1 MSNLLLT
8 ALQTVG
14 VIDWG
19 GLLDYDPSSPLIF
32 TRFFFWGFFVMV
44 LAVLCFVYK
53 SHPLRIGWLTLASLF
68 FYWKTSGIFVGLLS
82 FSIAM
87 DYFIARASASTP
99 DQLRKR
105 LWLALSITV
114 NLLLLCYFKYAHF
127 VVDTI
132 NTTFGTSFEAVNY
145 FARIANAAWDAHFIE
160 NKVLLPVGISFYTF
174 HCISYQVDV
183 FRGHVKPVRN
193 ILDFAFYV
201 SFFPALVAGPI
212 IRASVF
218 LPQMAQPFSLTR
230 TQFGMAVFW
239 ILNGLL
245 KKMLVGDYIAVNF
258 IDRVFADP
266 MRFTGFENLMAAVG
280 YSLQVY
286 ADFSGYT
293 DIAIGLALL
302 LGYTLPANFDSP
314 YKARST
320 GEFWKRWHISLST
333 WLRDYLYIPMG
344 GNRGGSLFSW
354 IMTGVVLAVL
364 VLLTGNILLPFI
376 FLMIGAACWLIAY
389 FWPPFRNMIT
399 TNINLMLTM
408 LIGGLWHGASWMF
421 VIWGGLNGIG
431 LLIYKGWA
439 RISPWN
445 KSTHWFARFQAI
457 AITFAFI
464 TFTRFWFRGSSL
476 EQVNLMLGQ
485 IGGAFGWHLA
495 GDVLWGFRS
504 VFALMLLGFVVHWL
518 PTTTKEW
525 YRSKFA
531 ALPLWAMALVS
542 VAVVF
547 VVYQTVTAGMVPF
560 IYFQF

>member
-1 MSNLLLT
+1 MISLSAIADRIT
-8 ALQTVG
+8 QV
-14 VIDWG
+14 DWG
-19 GLLDYDPSSPLIF
+19 GVLDYDPSSPLIF
-32 TRFFFWGFFVMV
+32 TRFFFWGFFTVVMAV
-44 LAVLCFVYK
+44 LALVYR
-53 SHPLRIGWLTLASLF
+53 SHPLRVAWLTLASLF
-68 FYWKTSGIFVGLLS
+68 FYWKTSGIFVCLLS

-87 DYFIARASASTP
+87 DHFIAKASFRST
-99 DQLRKR
+99 QQVRKQ

-127 VVDTI
+127 VVDNI
-132 NTTFGTSFEAVNY
+132 NATFGTSFEAVNY

-183 FRGHVKPVRN
+183 YRGHVQPVRN
-193 ILDFAFYV
+193 VLDFAFYV

-218 LPQMAQPFSLTR
+218 LPQMAKAYSVTR
-230 TQFGMAVFW
+230 TQFGLAIFW
-239 ILNGLL
+239 IINGLM
-245 KKMLVGDYIAVNF
+245 KKMLIGDYIAVNF

-266 MRFTGFENLMAAVG
+266 MRFTGFENLMAAIA

-293 DIAIGLALL
+293 DIAIGLSLL
-302 LGYTLPANFDSP
+302 LGYTLPANFNSP

-320 GEFWKRWHISLST
+320 AEFWKRWHISLST

-354 IMTGVVLAVL
+354 IMTAVVLAVI
-364 VLLTGNILLPFI
+364 VLLTGDLTLPFV
-376 FLMIGAACWLIAY
+376 FLMIGAAFWLIAY

-431 LLIYKGWA
+431 LLVYKGWA

-445 KSTHWFARFQAI
+445 KSEHWFARFQAI
-457 AITFAFI
+457 TITFLFI
-464 TFTRFWFRGSSL
+464 TFTRFWFRSPTL
-476 EQVNLMLGQ
+476 EGVNLMLGR
-485 IGGAFGWHLA
+485 IGGDFGWHLI

-504 VFALMLLGFVVHWL
+504 VFLLTLLGFVVHWL
-518 PTTTKEW
+518 PESTKEW
-525 YRSKFA
+525 YRTRFA
-531 ALPLWAMALVS
+531 SLPPWGLALASIA
-542 VAVVF
+542 AVV
-547 VVYQTVTAGMVPF
+547 VVYQAMTADAVAF

>member
-1 MSNLLLT
+1 M
-8 ALQTVG
+8 
-14 VIDWG
+14 DWA
-19 GLLDYDPSSPLIF
+19 GLLKYDPTSPLIF
-32 TRFFFWGFFVMV
+32 TRFFFWGFFLVV
-44 LAVLCFVYK
+44 LAVLSVVYK
-53 SHPLRIGWLTLASLF
+53 QSALRIGWLTLASLF

-87 DYFIARASASTP
+87 DHFIAKASAASP
-99 DQLRKR
+99 EVRRKK
-105 LWLALSITV
+105 LLLALSITV

-132 NTTFGTSFEAVNY
+132 NTTFGTTFEAVNY
-145 FARIANAAWDAHFIE
+145 FARVANAVWDAHFIE

-183 FRGHVKPVRN
+183 YRGHVQPVRH
-193 ILDFAFYV
+193 ITDFAFYV

-218 LPQMAQPFSLTR
+218 LPQMVKEFSLTR
-230 TQFGMAVFW
+230 AQFGMAVFW

-245 KKMLVGDYIAVNF
+245 KKMLIGDYIAVNF
-258 IDRVFADP
+258 IDRVFSDP
-266 MRFTGFENLMAAVG
+266 MRFTGFENLMAAFG

-293 DIAIGLALL
+293 DIAIGLSLL
-302 LGYTLPANFDSP
+302 LGFTLPANFDSP

-320 GEFWKRWHISLST
+320 AEFWKRWHISLST

-354 IMTGVVLAVL
+354 IMTSIVLAVF
-364 VLLTGNILLPFI
+364 VLLTGNLMLPFV
-376 FLMIGAACWLIAY
+376 FLIVGAVLAIVARL
-389 FWPPFRNMIT
+389 WPPFRNMIT

-431 LLIYKGWA
+431 LLIYKGWS

-445 KSTHWFARFQAI
+445 KSDHWFARFQAI
-457 AITFAFI
+457 AITFSFI
-464 TFTRFWFRGSSL
+464 TFTRFWFRSPTL
-476 EQVNLMLGQ
+476 ENVKLMLGQ
-485 IGGAFGWHLA
+485 IGGDFGWHLA

-504 VFALMLLGFVVHWL
+504 VFAMMLLGFVVHWL
-518 PTTTKEW
+518 PTSTKQW
-525 YRSKFA
+525 YRERFS
-531 ALPLWAMALVS
+531 ALPLWAMA
-542 VAVVF
+542 VACIVV
-547 VVYQTVTAGMVPF
+547 VGVIYQTVTAEAVPF

>member
-1 MSNLLLT
+1 MIGAVPLLNIF
-8 ALQTVG
+8 ADV
-14 VIDWG
+14 DWA
-19 GLLDYDPSSPLIF
+19 GLFGYDPTAPLIF
-32 TRFFFWGFFVMV
+32 TRLYFWGFFILV
-44 LAVLCFVYK
+44 LAVLSFVYK
-53 SHPLRIGWLTLASLF
+53 QSALRIGWLTLASLF
-68 FYWKTSGIFVGLLS
+68 FYWKTSGIFVGLLC

-87 DYFIARASASTP
+87 DHFIAKASASSTVQRRK
-99 DQLRKR
+99 QL
-105 LWLALSITV
+105 LLALSITI

-132 NTTFGTSFEAVNY
+132 NATFGTSFEAVNY
-145 FARIANAAWDAHFIE
+145 FANWANAAWDAHFIE

-183 FRGHVKPVRN
+183 YRGHVRPVRR
-193 ILDFAFYV
+193 ITDFAFYV

-218 LPQMAQPFSLTR
+218 LPQMAKAYSLTR
-230 TQFGMAVFW
+230 AQFGLAIFW

-245 KKMLVGDYIAVNF
+245 KKMLIGDYIAVNF
-258 IDRVFADP
+258 IDRVFSDP
-266 MRFTGFENLMAAVG
+266 MRFTGFENLMAAFG

-293 DIAIGLALL
+293 DIAIGLSLL
-302 LGYTLPANFDSP
+302 LGFTLPANFDSP

-320 GEFWKRWHISLST
+320 AEFWKRWHISLST

-354 IMTGVVLAVL
+354 IMTSIVLAVL
-364 VLLTGNILLPFI
+364 VLLTGELMLPFL
-376 FLMIGAACWLIAY
+376 FLLVGAALVLIARV
-389 FWPPFRNMIT
+389 WPPFRNMIT

-431 LLIYKGWA
+431 LLVYKGWS
-439 RISPWN
+439 RISPWG

-457 AITFAFI
+457 AITFSFI
-464 TFTRFWFRGSSL
+464 TFTRFWFRSPTL
-476 EQVNLMLGQ
+476 EHVQLMLGQ
-485 IGGAFGWHLA
+485 IGGDFGWHLA

-504 VFALMLLGFVVHWL
+504 VFAMMLLGFVVHWL
-518 PTTTKEW
+518 PASTKNW
-525 YRSKFA
+525 YRERFIE
-531 ALPLWAMALVS
+531 LPQWAMAL
-542 VAVVF
+542 ACIVV
-547 VVYQTVTAGMVPF
+547 VGVIYQTVTAEAVPF

>member
-1 MSNLLLT
+1 LF
-8 ALQTVG
+8 G
-14 VIDWG
+14 
-19 GLLDYDPSSPLIF
+19 YDPTAPLIF
-32 TRFFFWGFFVMV
+32 TRFLFWGFFVVV
-44 LAVLCFVYK
+44 LSVLSVVYK
-53 SHPLRIGWLTLASLF
+53 QHPLRIGWLTLASLF

-82 FSIAM
+82 FSIVM
-87 DYFIARASASTP
+87 DHFIAKASASTP
-99 DQLRKR
+99 DVRRKK
-105 LWLALSITV
+105 LLLALSITV

-132 NTTFGTSFEAVNY
+132 NATFGTSFQAVNY
-145 FARIANAAWDAHFIE
+145 FAHWANAAWDAHFIE

-183 FRGHVKPVRN
+183 YRGHVQPVRN
-193 ILDFAFYV
+193 ITDFAFYV

-218 LPQMAQPFSLTR
+218 LPQMAKEFSLTR
-230 TQFGMAVFW
+230 AQFGLAVFW

-245 KKMLVGDYIAVNF
+245 KKMLIGDYIAVNF
-258 IDRVFADP
+258 IDRVFSDP
-266 MRFTGFENLMAAVG
+266 MRFTGFENMMAAFG

-293 DIAIGLALL
+293 DIAIGLSLL

-320 GEFWKRWHISLST
+320 AEFWKRWHISLST

-354 IMTGVVLAVL
+354 IMTSIVLAVF
-364 VLLTGNILLPFI
+364 VLLTGNVMLPFV
-376 FLMIGAACWLIAY
+376 FLIIGATLMLLAR

-431 LLIYKGWA
+431 LLIYKGWS
-439 RISPWN
+439 RISPWG

-457 AITFAFI
+457 AITFSFI
-464 TFTRFWFRGSSL
+464 TFTRFWFRSPTL
-476 EQVNLMLGQ
+476 ENVNLMLGQ
-485 IGGAFGWHLA
+485 IGGDFGWHLA
-495 GDVLWGFRS
+495 GDVLWGFRT
-504 VFALMLLGFVVHWL
+504 VFAMMLLGFVVHWL
-518 PTTTKEW
+518 PTSTKNW
-525 YRSKFA
+525 YREKFV
-531 ALPLWAMALVS
+531 ALPLWAMALAC
-542 VAVVF
+542 VAVVG
-547 VVYQTVTAGMVPF
+547 VIYQTVTAEAVPF

>member
-1 MSNLLLT
+1 MGAAPLLSLMS
-8 ALQTVG
+8 AV
-14 VIDWG
+14 DWG
-19 GLLDYDPSSPLIF
+19 GVLGYDPSAPLIF
-32 TRFFFWGFFVMV
+32 TRIFFWGFFAVV
-44 LAVLCFVYK
+44 LAVLSVVYR
-53 SHPLRIGWLTLASLF
+53 SHPLRVGWLTAVSLF

-82 FSIAM
+82 FSIVL
-87 DYFIARASASTP
+87 DHFIAKASAATP
-99 DQLRKR
+99 EATRKK
-105 LWLALSITV
+105 LLLALSITV

-132 NTTFGTSFEAVNY
+132 NATFGTSFEAVNY
-145 FARIANAAWDAHFIE
+145 FARWANAAWDAHFIE

-183 FRGHVKPVRN
+183 YRGQVKPVN
-193 ILDFAFYV
+193 SIMDFAFYV

-218 LPQMAQPFSLTR
+218 LPQMAKPYSLTR
-230 TQFGMAVFW
+230 TQFGMAIFW

-245 KKMLVGDYIAVNF
+245 KKMLIGDYIAVNF

-266 MRFTGFENLMAAVG
+266 MRFTGFENLMAAFG

-293 DIAIGLALL
+293 DIAIGLSLL
-302 LGYTLPANFDSP
+302 LGFTLPANFDSP

-320 GEFWKRWHISLST
+320 AEFWKRWHISLST

-354 IMTGVVLAVL
+354 IMTGIVLAVL
-364 VLLTGNILLPFI
+364 VLLTGDPSWLFAFVI
-376 FLMIGAACWLIAY
+376 IGATLVLIAR

-431 LLIYKGWA
+431 LLIYKGWS

-445 KSTHWFARFQAI
+445 KNEHWFARFQAI

-464 TFTRFWFRGSSL
+464 TFTRFWFRSPTL
-476 EQVNLMLGQ
+476 EHVDLMLGQ
-485 IGGAFGWHLA
+485 IVGDFGWRLT

-504 VFALMLLGFVVHWL
+504 VFAMMLLGFVVHWL
-518 PTTTKEW
+518 PERMKQG
-525 YRSKFA
+525 YRARFA
-531 ALPLWAMALVS
+531 ALPLWAMVLACI
-542 VAVVF
+542 AVVF
-547 VVYQTVTAGMVPF
+547 VVYQTVTAEAVPF

>member
-1 MSNLLLT
+1 MIGTPLLSL
-8 ALQTVG
+8 ASG
-14 VIDWG
+14 IDWSS
-19 GLLDYDPSSPLIF
+19 LFSYDPEHPLIF
-32 TRFFFWGFFVMV
+32 TRLFFWGFFILV
-44 LAVLCFVYK
+44 LTVLSFVYK
-53 SHPLRIGWLTLASLF
+53 QSALRIGWLTLASLF

-82 FSIAM
+82 FSIVM
-87 DYFIARASASTP
+87 DHFIAKASAASP
-99 DQLRKR
+99 DVRRKK
-105 LWLALSITV
+105 LLLALSITV

-132 NTTFGTSFEAVNY
+132 NATFGTSFQAVNY
-145 FARIANAAWDAHFIE
+145 FASWANAAWDAHFIE

-183 FRGHVKPVRN
+183 YRGHVQPVRH
-193 ILDFAFYV
+193 ITDFAFYV

-218 LPQMAQPFSLTR
+218 LPQMAKEFSLTR
-230 TQFGMAVFW
+230 AQFGLAVFW

-245 KKMLVGDYIAVNF
+245 KKMLIGDYIAVNF
-258 IDRVFADP
+258 IDRVFSDP
-266 MRFTGFENLMAAVG
+266 MRFTGFENMMAAFG

-293 DIAIGLALL
+293 DIAIGLSLL
-302 LGYTLPANFDSP
+302 LGFTLPANFDSP

-320 GEFWKRWHISLST
+320 AEFWKRWHISLST

-354 IMTGVVLAVL
+354 IMTTIVLAVF
-364 VLLTGNILLPFI
+364 VLLTGNLMLPFV
-376 FLMIGAACWLIAY
+376 FLIIGAALAIIARL
-389 FWPPFRNMIT
+389 WPPFRNMIT

-431 LLIYKGWA
+431 LLIYKGWS
-439 RISPWN
+439 RISPWG

-457 AITFAFI
+457 AITFSFI
-464 TFTRFWFRGSSL
+464 TFTRFWFRSPTL
-476 EQVNLMLGQ
+476 EHVNLMLGQ
-485 IGGAFGWHLA
+485 IGSDFGWHLA
-495 GDVLWGFRS
+495 PAVLWGFRS
-504 VFALMLLGFVVHWL
+504 VFAMMLLGFVVHWL
-518 PTTTKEW
+518 PTSTKNW
-525 YRSKFA
+525 YRERFI
-531 ALPLWAMALVS
+531 ALPLWAMAVACI
-542 VAVVF
+542 AVVG
-547 VVYQTVTAGMVPF
+547 VIYQTVTAEAVPF

>member
-1 MSNLLLT
+1 MSSALPLLSIFAT
-8 ALQTVG
+8 A
-14 VIDWG
+14 DWASLFG
-19 GLLDYDPSSPLIF
+19 YDPTAPLIF
-32 TRFFFWGFFVMV
+32 TRFLFWGFFVVV
-44 LAVLCFVYK
+44 LAMLSVVYK
-53 SHPLRIGWLTLASLF
+53 QHPLRIGWLTLASLF

-82 FSIAM
+82 FSIVM
-87 DYFIARASASTP
+87 DHFIAKASASTP
-99 DQLRKR
+99 DVRRKK
-105 LWLALSITV
+105 LLLALSITV

-132 NTTFGTSFEAVNY
+132 NATFGTSFQAVNY
-145 FARIANAAWDAHFIE
+145 FAHWANAAWDAHFIE

-183 FRGHVKPVRN
+183 YRGHVQPVRS
-193 ILDFAFYV
+193 ITDFAFYV

-218 LPQMAQPFSLTR
+218 LPQMAKEFSLSR
-230 TQFGMAVFW
+230 AQFGLAVFW

-245 KKMLVGDYIAVNF
+245 KKMLIGDYIAVNF
-258 IDRVFADP
+258 IDRVFSDP
-266 MRFTGFENLMAAVG
+266 MRFTGFENLMAAFG

-293 DIAIGLALL
+293 DIAIGLSLL

-320 GEFWKRWHISLST
+320 AEFWKRWHISLST

-354 IMTGVVLAVL
+354 IMTSIVLAVF
-364 VLLTGNILLPFI
+364 VLLTGNVMLPFV
-376 FLMIGAACWLIAY
+376 FLIIGATLMLLAR

-431 LLIYKGWA
+431 LLIYKGWS
-439 RISPWN
+439 RISPWG

-457 AITFAFI
+457 AITFSFI
-464 TFTRFWFRGSSL
+464 TFTRFWFRSPTL
-476 EQVNLMLGQ
+476 EHVNLMLGQ
-485 IGGAFGWHLA
+485 IGGDFGWHIA
-495 GDVLWGFRS
+495 GDVLWGFRT
-504 VFALMLLGFVVHWL
+504 VFAMMLLGFVVHWL
-518 PTTTKEW
+518 PTSTKNW
-525 YRSKFA
+525 YREKFV
-531 ALPLWAMALVS
+531 ALPLWAMALAC
-542 VAVVF
+542 VAVVG
-547 VVYQTVTAGMVPF
+547 VIYQTVTAEAVPF

>member
-1 MSNLLLT
+1 MSL
-8 ALQTVG
+8 AS
-14 VIDWG
+14 IDWAS
-19 GLLDYDPSSPLIF
+19 LFLYDEGSLPIF
-32 TRFFFWGFFVMV
+32 TGAYFWGFFVVV
-44 LAVLCFVYK
+44 LAVLCLVYK
-53 SHPLRIGWLTLASLF
+53 NNPLRIGWLTFVSLF

-87 DYFIARASASTP
+87 DHFIAKASVATP
-99 DQLRKR
+99 QVTRKK
-105 LWLALSITV
+105 LLLALSITV

-132 NTTFGTSFEAVNY
+132 NNTFGTSFQVVNY
-145 FARIANAAWDAHFIE
+145 FASWANAAWDAHFIE

-174 HCISYQVDV
+174 HCISYQLDV
-183 FRGHVKPVRN
+183 YRGHVQPVRS
-193 ILDFAFYV
+193 IVDFAFYV

-218 LPQMAQPFSLTR
+218 LPQMAKAYSLTR
-230 TQFGMAVFW
+230 AQFGMAVFW

-245 KKMLVGDYIAVNF
+245 KKMLIGDYIAVNF

-266 MRFTGFENLMAAVG
+266 MRFTGFENMMAAIG

-293 DIAIGLALL
+293 DIAIGLSLL
-302 LGYTLPANFDSP
+302 LGFTLPANFDSP

-320 GEFWKRWHISLST
+320 AEFWKRWHISLST

-354 IMTGVVLAVL
+354 IMTSIVLAVL
-364 VLLTGNILLPFI
+364 VLLTGNLMLPFL
-376 FLMIGAACWLIAY
+376 FLIIGAALAVVAHLWA
-389 FWPPFRNMIT
+389 PFRNMIT

-431 LLIYKGWA
+431 LLIYKGWS
-439 RISPWN
+439 RISPWGQ
-445 KSTHWFARFQAI
+445 STHWFARLQAI

-464 TFTRFWFRGSSL
+464 TFTRFWFRSPTL
-476 EQVNLMLGQ
+476 ENVNLMLGR
-485 IGGAFGWHLA
+485 IGGDFGWHLA
-495 GDVLWGFRS
+495 DDVLWGFRS
-504 VFALMLLGFVVHWL
+504 VFLLMLLGFVVHWL
-518 PTTTKEW
+518 PAHVKQR
-525 YRSKFA
+525 YRERFA
-531 ALPLWAMALVS
+531 ALPIWALVLAC
-542 VAVVF
+542 VGVVL
-547 VVYQTVTAGMVPF
+547 VIHQTATADMVPF

>member
-1 MSNLLLT
+1 MSASLPLLNVLT
-8 ALQTVG
+8 TM
-14 VIDWG
+14 DWA
-19 GLLDYDPSSPLIF
+19 GLLKYDPTSPLIF
-32 TRFFFWGFFVMV
+32 TRFFFWGFFLVV
-44 LAVLCFVYK
+44 LAVLSVVYK
-53 SHPLRIGWLTLASLF
+53 QSALRIGWLTLASLF

-87 DYFIARASASTP
+87 DHFIAKASAASP
-99 DQLRKR
+99 EARRKK
-105 LWLALSITV
+105 LLLALSITV

-132 NTTFGTSFEAVNY
+132 NTTFGTTFEAVNY
-145 FARIANAAWDAHFIE
+145 FARVANAAWDAHFIE

-183 FRGHVKPVRN
+183 YRGHVQPVRH
-193 ILDFAFYV
+193 ITDFAFYV

-218 LPQMAQPFSLTR
+218 LPQMVKEFSLTR
-230 TQFGMAVFW
+230 AQFGMAVFW

-245 KKMLVGDYIAVNF
+245 KKMLIGDYIAVNF
-258 IDRVFADP
+258 IDRVFSDP
-266 MRFTGFENLMAAVG
+266 MRFTGFENLMAAFG

-293 DIAIGLALL
+293 DIAIGLSLL
-302 LGYTLPANFDSP
+302 LGFTLPANFDSP

-320 GEFWKRWHISLST
+320 AEFWKRWHISLST

-354 IMTGVVLAVL
+354 IMTSIVLAVF
-364 VLLTGNILLPFI
+364 VLLTGNLMLPFV
-376 FLMIGAACWLIAY
+376 FLIVGAALAIVARL
-389 FWPPFRNMIT
+389 WPPFRNMIT

-431 LLIYKGWA
+431 LLIYKGWS

-445 KSTHWFARFQAI
+445 KSDHWFARFQAI
-457 AITFAFI
+457 AITFSFI
-464 TFTRFWFRGSSL
+464 TFTRFWFRSPTL
-476 EQVNLMLGQ
+476 ENVKLMLGQ
-485 IGGAFGWHLA
+485 IGGDFGWHLA

-504 VFALMLLGFVVHWL
+504 VFAMMLLGFVVHWL
-518 PTTTKEW
+518 PTSTKQW
-525 YRSKFA
+525 YRERFS
-531 ALPLWAMALVS
+531 ALPLWAMA
-542 VAVVF
+542 VACIVV
-547 VVYQTVTAGMVPF
+547 VGVIYQTLTAEAVPF

>member
-1 MSNLLLT
+1 MISLT
-8 ALQTVG
+8 AIAGQLAQV
-14 VIDWG
+14 DWG
-19 GLLDYDPSSPLIF
+19 GVLDYDPSAPLIF
-32 TRFFFWGFFVMV
+32 TRFFFWGFFTVVMAV
-44 LAVLCFVYK
+44 LALVYR
-53 SHPLRIGWLTLASLF
+53 SHPMRVAWLTLASLF
-68 FYWKTSGIFVGLLS
+68 FYWKTSGIFVCLLS

-87 DYFIARASASTP
+87 DHFIAKASFRRTR
-99 DQLRKR
+99 QVRKQ

-127 VVDTI
+127 VVDNI
-132 NTTFGTSFEAVNY
+132 NATFGTSFEAVNY

-183 FRGHVKPVRN
+183 YRGHVKPVSN
-193 ILDFAFYV
+193 VLDFAFYV

-218 LPQMAQPFSLTR
+218 LPQMAKAYSVTR
-230 TQFGMAVFW
+230 PQFGLAIFW
-239 ILNGLL
+239 IINGLM
-245 KKMLVGDYIAVNF
+245 KKMLIGDYIAVNF

-266 MRFTGFENLMAAVG
+266 MRFTGFENLMAAIA

-293 DIAIGLALL
+293 DIAIGLSLL
-302 LGYTLPANFDSP
+302 LGYTLPANFNSP

-320 GEFWKRWHISLST
+320 AEFWKRWHISLST

-354 IMTGVVLAVL
+354 IMTTVVLAVI
-364 VLLTGNILLPFI
+364 VLLTGDLTLPFV
-376 FLMIGAACWLIAY
+376 FLMIGAAFWLIAY

-445 KSTHWFARFQAI
+445 KSEHWFARVQAI
-457 AITFAFI
+457 TITFLFI
-464 TFTRFWFRGSSL
+464 TFTRFWFRSPTL
-476 EQVNLMLGQ
+476 EGVNLMLGQ
-485 IGGAFGWHLA
+485 IGGDFGWHLI

-504 VFALMLLGFVVHWL
+504 VFALTLLGFVVHWL
-518 PTTTKEW
+518 PETTKEW
-525 YRSKFA
+525 YRARFA
-531 ALPLWAMALVS
+531 ALPPWGLALAS
-542 VAVVF
+542 IAAVV
-547 VVYQTVTAGMVPF
+547 VVYQAMTADAVAF

>member
-1 MSNLLLT
+1 MGAFPLLSLS
-8 ALQTVG
+8 AAV
-14 VIDWG
+14 DWAD
-19 GLLDYDPSSPLIF
+19 LLGYDPSAPLIF
-32 TRFFFWGFFVMV
+32 TRIFFWGFFVAV
-44 LAVLCFVYK
+44 LAVLSVVYR
-53 SHPLRIGWLTLASLF
+53 SHPLRIGWLTLVSLF

-87 DYFIARASASTP
+87 DHFIAKASAATP
-99 DQLRKR
+99 EATRKK
-105 LWLALSITV
+105 LLLALSITV

-132 NTTFGTSFEAVNY
+132 NATFGTSFEAVNY
-145 FARIANAAWDAHFIE
+145 FARWANAAWDAHFVE

-183 FRGHVKPVRN
+183 YRGHVKPVN
-193 ILDFAFYV
+193 SIMDFAFYV

-218 LPQMAQPFSLTR
+218 LPQMAKPYSLTR
-230 TQFGMAVFW
+230 TQFGMAIFW

-245 KKMLVGDYIAVNF
+245 KKMLIGDYIAVNF

-266 MRFTGFENLMAAVG
+266 MRFTGFENLMAAFG
-280 YSLQVY
+280 YSMQVY

-293 DIAIGLALL
+293 DIAIGLSLL

-320 GEFWKRWHISLST
+320 AEFWKRWHISLST

-354 IMTGVVLAVL
+354 IMTGIVLAVL
-364 VLLTGNILLPFI
+364 VLLTGDASLLFVFVITGAIL
-376 FLMIGAACWLIAY
+376 ALIAR
-389 FWPPFRNMIT
+389 FWTPFQNMIT

-431 LLIYKGWA
+431 LLIYKGWS

-445 KSTHWFARFQAI
+445 KSEHLFARFQAI
-457 AITFAFI
+457 VITFSFI
-464 TFTRFWFRGSSL
+464 TFTRFWFRSPTL
-476 EQVNLMLGQ
+476 EHVELMLGQ
-485 IGGAFGWHLA
+485 IVGDFGWHLA

-504 VFALMLLGFVVHWL
+504 VFAMMLLGFVVHWL
-518 PTTTKEW
+518 PERMKQG
-525 YRSKFA
+525 YRARFA
-531 ALPLWAMALVS
+531 ALPLWAMALACI
-542 VAVVF
+542 AVVF
-547 VVYQTVTAGMVPF
+547 VVYQTVTAEAVPF

>member
-1 MSNLLLT
+1 MSSALPLLNIFAT
-8 ALQTVG
+8 A
-14 VIDWG
+14 DWASLFG
-19 GLLDYDPSSPLIF
+19 YDPTAPLIF
-32 TRFFFWGFFVMV
+32 TRFLFWGFFVVV
-44 LAVLCFVYK
+44 LAMLSVVYK
-53 SHPLRIGWLTLASLF
+53 QHPLRIGWLTLASLF

-82 FSIAM
+82 FSIVM
-87 DYFIARASASTP
+87 DHFIAKASASTP
-99 DQLRKR
+99 DVRRKK
-105 LWLALSITV
+105 LLLALSITV

-132 NTTFGTSFEAVNY
+132 NATFGTSFHAVNY
-145 FARIANAAWDAHFIE
+145 FAHWANAAWDAHFIE

-183 FRGHVKPVRN
+183 YRGHVQPVRS
-193 ILDFAFYV
+193 ITDFAFYV

-218 LPQMAQPFSLTR
+218 LPQMAKEFSLSR
-230 TQFGMAVFW
+230 AQFGLAVFW

-245 KKMLVGDYIAVNF
+245 KKMLIGDYIAVNF
-258 IDRVFADP
+258 IDRVFSDP
-266 MRFTGFENLMAAVG
+266 MRFTGFENMMAAFG

-293 DIAIGLALL
+293 DIAIGLSLL

-320 GEFWKRWHISLST
+320 AEFWKRWHISLST

-354 IMTGVVLAVL
+354 IMTSIVLAVF
-364 VLLTGNILLPFI
+364 VLLTGNVMLPFV
-376 FLMIGAACWLIAY
+376 FLIIGATLMLLAR

-431 LLIYKGWA
+431 LLIYKGWS
-439 RISPWN
+439 RISPWG

-457 AITFAFI
+457 AITFSFI
-464 TFTRFWFRGSSL
+464 TFTRFWFRSPTL
-476 EQVNLMLGQ
+476 EHVNLMLGQ
-485 IGGAFGWHLA
+485 IGGDFGWHIA
-495 GDVLWGFRS
+495 GDVLWGFRT
-504 VFALMLLGFVVHWL
+504 VFAMMLLGFVVHWL
-518 PTTTKEW
+518 PTSTKNW
-525 YRSKFA
+525 YREKFV
-531 ALPLWAMALVS
+531 ALPLWAMALAC
-542 VAVVF
+542 VAVVG
-547 VVYQTVTAGMVPF
+547 VIYQTVTAEAVPF

>member
-1 MSNLLLT
+1 MGAVPLLSLVS
-8 ALQTVG
+8 AV
-14 VIDWG
+14 DWA
-19 GLLDYDPSSPLIF
+19 GLLGYDPSAPLIF
-32 TRFFFWGFFVMV
+32 TRIFFWGFFVVV
-44 LAVLCFVYK
+44 LAVLSFAYR
-53 SHPLRIGWLTLASLF
+53 SHPLRVGWLTLVSLF

-82 FSIAM
+82 FSIVL
-87 DYFIARASASTP
+87 DHFIAKASAAAPLVT
-99 DQLRKR
+99 RKK
-105 LWLALSITV
+105 LLLALSVTV

-132 NTTFGTSFEAVNY
+132 NATFGTSFEAVNY
-145 FARIANAAWDAHFIE
+145 FARWANAAWDAHFIE

-183 FRGHVKPVRN
+183 YRGHVKPVN
-193 ILDFAFYV
+193 SIMDFAFYV

-218 LPQMAQPFSLTR
+218 LPQMAKTYSLTR
-230 TQFGMAVFW
+230 AQFGLAIFW

-245 KKMLVGDYIAVNF
+245 KKMLIGDYIAVNF

-266 MRFTGFENLMAAVG
+266 MRFTGFENLMAAFG

-293 DIAIGLALL
+293 DIAIGLSLL
-302 LGYTLPANFDSP
+302 LGFTLPANFDSP

-320 GEFWKRWHISLST
+320 AEFWKRWHISLST

-354 IMTGVVLAVL
+354 IMTGIVLAVL
-364 VLLTGNILLPFI
+364 MLLTGDPSLLFVFVI
-376 FLMIGAACWLIAY
+376 VGATLVMIAR
-389 FWPPFRNMIT
+389 FWPPFRNMTT

-431 LLIYKGWA
+431 LLIYKGWS

-445 KSTHWFARFQAI
+445 KSDHWFARFQAI
-457 AITFAFI
+457 AITFSFI
-464 TFTRFWFRGSSL
+464 TFTRFWFRSPTL
-476 EQVNLMLGQ
+476 EHVDLMLGQ
-485 IGGAFGWHLA
+485 IGGDFGWHLA
-495 GDVLWGFRS
+495 DDVLWGFRS
-504 VFALMLLGFVVHWL
+504 VFAMMLLGFVVHWL
-518 PTTTKEW
+518 PERMKQE
-525 YRSKFA
+525 YRARFA
-531 ALPLWAMALVS
+531 ALPLWGMALACIV
-542 VAVVF
+542 VVF
-547 VVYQTVTAGMVPF
+547 VVYQTVTAEAVPF

>member
-1 MSNLLLT
+1 MSL
-8 ALQTVG
+8 AS
-14 VIDWG
+14 IDWSS
-19 GLLDYDPSSPLIF
+19 LFLYDEDALLIF
-32 TRFFFWGFFVMV
+32 TRFFFWGFFLVV
-44 LAVLCFVYK
+44 LGVLCLIHK
-53 SHPLRIGWLTLASLF
+53 HNPLRIGWLTLASLF
-68 FYWKTSGIFVGLLS
+68 FYWKTSGLFVGLLS

-87 DYFIARASASTP
+87 DHFIAKASVASPNIT
-99 DQLRKR
+99 RKK
-105 LWLALSITV
+105 LLLALSITV

-132 NTTFGTSFEAVNY
+132 NNTFGTSFEAVNY
-145 FARIANAAWDAHFIE
+145 FARWANAAWDAHFIE

-174 HCISYQVDV
+174 HCISYQLDV
-183 FRGHVKPVRN
+183 YRGHVQPVRN

-218 LPQMAQPFSLTR
+218 LPQMAKEFSLTR
-230 TQFGMAVFW
+230 AQFGMAIFW

-258 IDRVFADP
+258 IDRVFSDP
-266 MRFTGFENLMAAVG
+266 MRFTGFENAMAAIG

-293 DIAIGLALL
+293 DIAIGLSLL
-302 LGYTLPANFDSP
+302 LGFSLPANFNSP

-320 GEFWKRWHISLST
+320 AEFWKRWHISLST

-354 IMTGVVLAVL
+354 IMTGIVLAVL
-364 VLLTGNILLPFI
+364 VLLTGNLLLPFF
-376 FLMIGAACWLIAY
+376 FLIIGGALAVVAY
-389 FWPPFRNMIT
+389 LWPPFRNMIT

-431 LLIYKGWA
+431 LLVYKGWS
-439 RISPWN
+439 RISPWGG
-445 KSTHWFARFQAI
+445 STHWLARFQAI
-457 AITFAFI
+457 AITFLFI
-464 TFTRFWFRGSSL
+464 TFTRFWFRSPTL
-476 EQVNLMLGQ
+476 ENVHVMLDR
-485 IGGAFGWHLA
+485 IGGDFSWHLVD
-495 GDVLWGFRS
+495 DVLWGFRS
-504 VFALMLLGFVVHWL
+504 VFLVMLLGFVVHWL
-518 PTTTKEW
+518 PETLKQR
-525 YRSKFA
+525 YREAFA
-531 ALPLWAMALVS
+531 GLPLWAMALVS
-542 VAVVF
+542 AGVVF
-547 VVYQTVTAGMVPF
+547 ITYQTVTADMVPF

>member
-1 MSNLLLT
+1 MGAFPLLSLS
-8 ALQTVG
+8 AAV
-14 VIDWG
+14 DWAD
-19 GLLDYDPSSPLIF
+19 LLGYDPSAPLIF
-32 TRFFFWGFFVMV
+32 TRIFFWGFFVAV
-44 LAVLCFVYK
+44 LAVLSVVYR
-53 SHPLRIGWLTLASLF
+53 SHPLRIGWLTLVSLF

-87 DYFIARASASTP
+87 DHFIAKASAATP
-99 DQLRKR
+99 EATRKK
-105 LWLALSITV
+105 LLLALSITV

-132 NTTFGTSFEAVNY
+132 NATFGTSFEAVNY
-145 FARIANAAWDAHFIE
+145 FARWANAAWDAHFIE

-183 FRGHVKPVRN
+183 YRGHVKPVN
-193 ILDFAFYV
+193 SIMDFAFYV

-218 LPQMAQPFSLTR
+218 LPQMAKPYSLTR
-230 TQFGMAVFW
+230 TQFGMAIFW

-245 KKMLVGDYIAVNF
+245 KKMLIGDYIAVNF

-266 MRFTGFENLMAAVG
+266 MRFTGFENLMAAFG

-293 DIAIGLALL
+293 DIAIGLSLL

-320 GEFWKRWHISLST
+320 AEFWKRWHISLST

-354 IMTGVVLAVL
+354 IMTGIVLAVL
-364 VLLTGNILLPFI
+364 VLLTGDASLLFVFVITGAIL
-376 FLMIGAACWLIAY
+376 ALIAR
-389 FWPPFRNMIT
+389 FWTPFHNMIT

-431 LLIYKGWA
+431 LLIYKGWS

-445 KSTHWFARFQAI
+445 KSEHLFARFQAI
-457 AITFAFI
+457 VITFSFI
-464 TFTRFWFRGSSL
+464 TFTRFWFRSPTL
-476 EQVNLMLGQ
+476 EHVELMLGQ
-485 IGGAFGWHLA
+485 IVGDFGWHLTS
-495 GDVLWGFRS
+495 DVLWGFRS
-504 VFALMLLGFVVHWL
+504 VFAMMLLGFVVHWL
-518 PTTTKEW
+518 PERMKQG
-525 YRSKFA
+525 YRARFA
-531 ALPLWAMALVS
+531 ALPLWAMALACI
-542 VAVVF
+542 AVVF
-547 VVYQTVTAGMVPF
+547 VVYQTVTAEAVPF

>member
-1 MSNLLLT
+1 MILQLLHTIT
-8 ALQTVG
+8 AL
-14 VIDWG
+14 DPWE
-19 GLLDYDPSSPLIF
+19 LLDYDPASPLIF
-32 TRFFFWGFFVMV
+32 TRLYFWGFFVVV
-44 LAVLCFVYK
+44 LAVLSFVYR
-53 SHPLRIGWLTLASLF
+53 SHPLRVGWLTLASLF

-82 FSIAM
+82 FSIVM
-87 DYFIARASASTP
+87 DHFIAKASAASP
-99 DQLRKR
+99 LVLRKK
-105 LWLALSITV
+105 LLLALSITV

-132 NTTFGTSFEAVNY
+132 NATFGTSLDAVNY
-145 FARIANAAWDAHFIE
+145 FAQWANAAWDAHFIE

-183 FRGHVKPVRN
+183 YRGHVKPVSN
-193 ILDFAFYV
+193 ITDFAFYV

-218 LPQMAQPFSLTR
+218 LPQMAKEFSLTR
-230 TQFGMAVFW
+230 AQFGLAVFW

-245 KKMLVGDYIAVNF
+245 KKMLIGDYIAVNF

-266 MRFTGFENLMAAVG
+266 MRFTGFENLMAAFA

-293 DIAIGLALL
+293 DIAIGLSLL
-302 LGYTLPANFDSP
+302 LGFSLPANFDSP

-320 GEFWKRWHISLST
+320 AEFWKRWHISLST

-354 IMTGVVLAVL
+354 IMTSIVFAVL
-364 VLLTGNILLPFI
+364 VLLTGNLLLPFVFI
-376 FLMIGAACWLIAY
+376 IIGALCWLIAH

-431 LLIYKGWA
+431 LLVYKGWS

-445 KSTHWFARFQAI
+445 KSEHWFARLQAI
-457 AITFAFI
+457 ALTFTFI

-476 EQVNLMLGQ
+476 EQVNLMLGR
-485 IGGAFGWHLA
+485 ITGDFGWHLT
-495 GDVLWGFRS
+495 GDVIWGFRN
-504 VFALMLLGFVVHWL
+504 VFAMMLLGYIIHWL
-518 PTTTKEW
+518 PTRTKEW
-525 YRSKFA
+525 YRTRFA
-531 ALPLWAMALVS
+531 ALPMWGMALVC
-542 VAVVF
+542 VLVVSII
-547 VVYQTVTAGMVPF
+547 YQTVTADAVPF